1 MALSTKTLDALND
14 SRKTEPHKYI
24 WGQFTP
30 DKEGVGY
37 SDLPEQTNIPDDAK
51 LVLDV
56 NGPSLVTASVKDL
69 KNGISGSI
77 ATTEK
82 AGIVK
87 PDGTTISVSSDGT
100 IGTTLDTSNFITNS
114 ALSNCILSAPNGVMQ
129 ANYTPLSEQM
139 VFPTSGLTSDNCL
152 TSGNAALNPALT
164 KYSFDK
170 NQLWEVRTTF
180 KVTKNVSTCILRLEN
195 HSGGVLRGW
204 KVGNSYYEYLD
215 IFGLIQGSGDT
226 IQFCFLRGYNNG
238 TSYTTDPPIGRVDI
252 QLNTEYTATYNS
264 SGQYTLYQG
273 ETLLKR
279 GGSGLSF
286 STKYPEAQDK
296 FGEFNWSSYSGPI
309 NFNNTNLTY
318 NSGAKIVPIV
328 GDPYTLTVN
337 KGLKV
342 ALANGYNADGTP
354 KSEIVT
360 LENDVIAT
368 TLSTD
373 NYNWPTY
380 VILAKPVSGGD
391 FRLLI
396 PSKTDFSVVDST
408 PENIPTNWYKVWY
421 NKNTN
426 FYYDHSSGVISEYKG
441 VLLGSSKFVDSKFT
455 DTVSYKPIQLSLEG
469 LGDYVVESQVLS
481 DGSWYRKYK
490 SGWVEQGG
498 YFKHPDSGGTGTATI
513 TLPVEMASSNYQVI
527 RTTDKG
533 GIDNASDS
541 KWVVGINGNT
551 RTTTS
556 FSFFY
561 EQISH
566 AIGDFWEVKGMSK

>member
-30 DKEGVGY
+30 DKEGTGY

-51 LVLDV
+51 VVLDV

-69 KNGISGSI
+69 KDNIGGGSI

-139 VFPTSGLTSDNCL
+139 LFPTSGLTSDNWL
-152 TSGNAALNPALT
+152 TSGTAVLNPTLT

-170 NQLWEVRTTF
+170 NQSWEVRTTF
-180 KVTKNVSTCILRLEN
+180 KVTKNVSTNILRLDN
-195 HSGGVLRGW
+195 HSGGVLPGW
-204 KVGNSYYEYLD
+204 KVGNFYYEYLD

-226 IQFCFLRGYNNG
+226 IKFCFLRGYNTG
-238 TSYTTDPPIGRVDI
+238 TSYIEVGSQIDI

-264 SGQYTLYQG
+264 GGYYTLYQG
-273 ETLLKR
+273 ETLLKS
-279 GGSGLSF
+279 SGLGPF
-286 STKYPEAQDK
+286 STAYPEAQDK
-296 FGEFNWSSYSGPI
+296 FGAFNWSSYPGPI

-342 ALANGYNADGTP
+342 ALADGYNLDRTP
-354 KSEIVT
+354 KSEIIT
-360 LENDVIAT
+360 LENDVRAT
-368 TLSTD
+368 ELSTD
-373 NYNWPTY
+373 NYNWPIY

-396 PSKTDFSVVDST
+396 PSNTGFSVVDST
-408 PENIPTNWYKVWY
+408 PENIPTDWYKVWY

-426 FYYDHSSGVISEYKG
+426 FYYDHNSGVVSEYKG
-441 VLLGSSKFVDSKFT
+441 VLLGYGRFVDSKFT
-455 DTVSYKPIQLSLEG
+455 DIVPYKPIQLSLEG
-469 LGDYVVESQVLS
+469 LGDYVVSFQATL

-498 YFKHPDSGGTGTATI
+498 YFKHPDGGGPGTATI

-527 RTTDKG
+527 RTVDKG
-533 GIDNASDS
+533 GKENDS
-541 KWVVGINGNT
+541 GSRWVVGINGNT

-556 FSFFY
+556 FAFFY
-561 EQISH
+561 DQVSY

>member
-69 KNGISGSI
+69 KNGISVDI

-87 PDGTTISVSSDGT
+87 PDGTTISVSPDGT

-114 ALSNCILSAPNGVMQ
+114 ALSNCILSAPNGVLTASGDRELTAHQ
-129 ANYTPLSEQM
+129 
-139 VFPTSGLTSDNCL
+139 GLTVSL
-152 TSGNAALNPALT
+152 TDGYGVDGSIKSEVYTLPGDITTLFRPSPSISGIIYVFLV
-164 KYSFDK
+164 K
-170 NQLWEVRTTF
+170 
-180 KVTKNVSTCILRLEN
+180 
-195 HSGGVLRGW
+195 
-204 KVGNSYYEYLD
+204 
-215 IFGLIQGSGDT
+215 DT
-226 IQFCFLRGYNNG
+226 NNG
-238 TSYTTDPPIGRVDI
+238 VDI
-252 QLNTEYTATYNS
+252 LTVNIHN
-264 SGQYTLYQG
+264 
-273 ETLLKR
+273 
-279 GGSGLSF
+279 LSF
-286 STKYPEAQDK
+286 SNTFPANILPEQSYVAYETSTNYLKYQVYDGQTSTIKTLKCALLGK
-296 FGEFNWSSYSGPI
+296 CI
-309 NFNNTNLTY
+309 V
-318 NSGAKIVPIV
+318 NSG
-328 GDPYTLTVN
+328 
-337 KGLKV
+337 
-342 ALANGYNADGTP
+342 
-354 KSEIVT
+354 
-360 LENDVIAT
+360 
-368 TLSTD
+368 
-373 NYNWPTY
+373 
-380 VILAKPVSGGD
+380 
-391 FRLLI
+391 
-396 PSKTDFSVVDST
+396 
-408 PENIPTNWYKVWY
+408 NI
-421 NKNTN
+421 
-426 FYYDHSSGVISEYKG
+426 SS
-441 VLLGSSKFVDSKFT
+441 L
-455 DTVSYKPIQLSLEG
+455 VSYKPIQLSLEG
-469 LGDYVVESQVLS
+469 LGDYVVESQVLR

-513 TLPVEMASSNYQVI
+513 TLPVEMANSNYQVI